1 MIYTLILAK
10 RPRSDFFMIYD
21 FKPVKNSSS
30 SNGQGHH
37 DNQVGQEGKSAENKV
52 GSFSKTSF
60 DNLKQ
65 N

>member
-1 MIYTLILAK
+1 MFLYHFLH
-10 RPRSDFFMIYD
+10 D
-21 FKPVKNSSS
+21 FKPVENSSS

-37 DNQVGQEGKSAENKV
+37 DNQVGQEGKSAEHKV
-52 GSFSKTSF
+52 GTFSKTSF